1 MTVRTEIASD
11 VRYALR
17 GFKNTP
23 GLTVI
28 TVLTLAIGLGATA
41 AIFSVVNAVLLR
53 PLPYAEPERLV
64 QIVEHIPASE
74 GFGGAAQRMTG
85 MSVADLDWWR
95 TNSKALSQI
104 GVMQRE
110 GRTLATADG
119 SVQLYGQRISPA
131 LFTMRGIPPLLGRG
145 LLPDDERPDTD
156 VIVLSEAMWREYFN
170 AAPDILG
177 ERVELDS
184 ATYTVVGV
192 MPPVFG
198 EEAFWTA
205 FFAPPRAPGQFF
217 FLPAQAQLAA
227 GVSLETASAEANTL
241 GLQLRR
247 IEPEPG
253 APPRFE
259 VVRTLDELTA
269 AVAPALR
276 VLVVAVGVVLAI
288 VCTNV
293 ANLLLVRGARRQQ
306 EIAIR
311 RSLGATRGR
320 IMRQVLTES
329 LVLAGFAGLT
339 AIVFAF
345 VGVSLL
351 KVLSTS
357 YVNPRFA
364 FAASVLPRL
373 DEIAIDPAVLGF
385 VVVLSIVT
393 GVLFGLLPALRLSKY
408 GEHGHGSESQL
419 STLARTSR
427 RNSRLGHVLAT
438 AQLACAMALLIGAGL
453 LVNSFMRLTGID
465 TGLDP
470 NGVLSFELVVPGD
483 STAERK
489 LEVAEALVARLEN
502 DPRVTSAGFSDV
514 PPLIGN
520 FMIVMGF
527 FIPEGKTPADMTEEQ
542 RTQTPEERTQT
553 RQVSPGYLRA
563 LGARLVAGTWFDQ
576 RTETGPAVLVS
587 RPYAEHYFPNGNAV
601 GATLTAAGP
610 PGAPAPP
617 AGIATDAVTVAG
629 VVDDIHLGR
638 LEGRPE
644 RVIFLDPRQNLA
656 RLRSL
661 QPPNTPRPSQTDR
674 AFLTIGGSSITFAAR
689 TTGDPVAILRDL
701 RGIAR
706 DIDPRL
712 AVDAAVPME
721 QIVSSL
727 TTRPRFYAALLSTFG
742 VIAGFIAV
750 IGLYGVLSY
759 VVGQRTKEIGV
770 RMALGAQRGAV
781 LTLVLRQGA
790 AIVGIGVASGIAG
803 AVFLTGYLESM
814 LYGLGA
820 LDVVTYAAVG
830 AAFAGVALFAVYLPA
845 RRATTIDPLAALRHE

>member
-1 MTVRTEIASD
+1 
-11 VRYALR
+11 
-17 GFKNTP
+17 
-23 GLTVI
+23 
-28 TVLTLAIGLGATA
+28 
-41 AIFSVVNAVLLR
+41 
-53 PLPYAEPERLV
+53 
-64 QIVEHIPASE
+64 
-74 GFGGAAQRMTG
+74 
-85 MSVADLDWWR
+85 
-95 TNSKALSQI
+95 
-104 GVMQRE
+104 
-110 GRTLATADG
+110 
-119 SVQLYGQRISPA
+119 
-131 LFTMRGIPPLLGRG
+131 
-145 LLPDDERPDTD
+145 
-156 VIVLSEAMWREYFN
+156 MWREYFN
-170 AAPDILG
+170 ATPDILG
-177 ERVELDS
+177 QRVQLDS
-184 ATYTVVGV
+184 STYTVVGV

-205 FFAPPRAPGQFF
+205 FFAPPSAPGQFF
-217 FLPAQAQLAA
+217 ILPGQAQLAA

-241 GLQLRR
+241 GLELRG

-259 VVRTLDELTA
+259 VVRTLDEMTA

-276 VLVVAVGVVLAI
+276 VLVAAVGVVLAI

-293 ANLLLVRGARRQQ
+293 ANLLLVRGAQRQQ

-329 LVLAGFAGLT
+329 LVLAGFAGLV
-339 AIVFAF
+339 AVAFAYA
-345 VGVSLL
+345 GVAFL

-385 VVVLSIVT
+385 VVALSIVT

-438 AQLACAMALLIGAGL
+438 VQLACALALLIGAGL
-453 LVNSFMRLTGID
+453 LVNSFMKLTGID
-465 TGLDP
+465 TGFDP

-520 FMIVMGF
+520 FRIVMGF
-527 FIPEGKTPADMTEEQ
+527 FIPEGKSPAEMAEEE
-542 RTQTPEERTQT
+542 RTATPEERTQT
-553 RQVSPGYLRA
+553 RQMSPGYLRA
-563 LGARLVAGTWFDQ
+563 LGARLVGGTWLDE
-576 RTETGPAVLVS
+576 RAETGPAVLVS
-587 RPYAEHYFPNGNAV
+587 RSYADHYFPNGNAV
-601 GATLTAAGP
+601 GATLTGSGP

-617 AGIATDAVTVAG
+617 AGVATYVVTVAG

-644 RVIFLDPRQNLA
+644 RVIFLEPRQNLA

-661 QPPNTPRPSQTDR
+661 QPPNAPRPSPTDR

-689 TTGDPVAILRDL
+689 MTGDPVDILRDL
-701 RGIAR
+701 RALVR

-712 AVDAAVPME
+712 AVDAPVPME
-721 QIVSSL
+721 RVVSSL
-727 TTRPRFYAALLSTFG
+727 TTRPRFYAVLLSTFG
-742 VIAGFIAV
+742 AIAGFIAV
-750 IGLYGVLSY
+750 IGLYGVL
-759 VVGQRTKEIGV
+759 
-770 RMALGAQRGAV
+770 A
-781 LTLVLRQGA
+781 
-790 AIVGIGVASGIAG
+790 
-803 AVFLTGYLESM
+803 
-814 LYGLGA
+814 
-820 LDVVTYAAVG
+820 
-830 AAFAGVALFAVYLPA
+830 
-845 RRATTIDPLAALRHE
+845 

>member
-1 MTVRTEIASD
+1 MALRREIAAD
-11 VRYALR
+11 TRYALR

-23 GLTVI
+23 GLTII

-64 QIVEHIPASE
+64 EIVENVPAAE
-74 GFGGAAQRMTG
+74 NFGGVAQRRTG
-85 MSVADLDWWR
+85 MSTNDFLWWR
-95 TNSKALSQI
+95 DNSKTLSHFAMMI
-104 GVMQRE
+104 RL

-119 SVQLYGQRISPA
+119 SVQLYGERVSAA
-131 LFTMRGIPPLLGRG
+131 LFFMRGVRPLLGRG
-145 LLPDDERPDTD
+145 LLPDDERLDSD
-156 VIVLSEAMWREYFN
+156 VVVLGEAAWREYFG
-170 AAPDILG
+170 ATPDIVG
-177 ERVELDS
+177 RRIELDARTFS
-184 ATYTVVGV
+184 VVGV
-192 MPPVFG
+192 MPPAFG
-198 EEAFWTA
+198 GQAFWIPMVAVPTTGPA
-205 FFAPPRAPGQFF
+205 RFFG
-217 FLPAQAQLAA
+217 PAQARLAD
-227 GVSLETASAEANTL
+227 GVSLEAASAEANTL
-241 GLQLRR
+241 GLQLRG
-247 IEPEPG
+247 IEAEPG
-253 APPRFE
+253 TEPRFE
-259 VVRTLDELTA
+259 VVRSLDQLTA

-339 AIVFAF
+339 AIAFAYAG
-345 VGVSLL
+345 VGLL

-373 DEIAIDPAVLGF
+373 DEIAIDPAVLAF
-385 VVVLSIVT
+385 VVVLSVVT

-427 RNSRLGHVLAT
+427 RNSRLGHVLT
-438 AQLACAMALLIGAGL
+438 TVQLACAVALLIGAGL

-470 NGVLSFELVVPGD
+470 KGVLSFELVVPGD

-502 DPRVTSAGFSDV
+502 DPRVTNAGFSDV

-520 FMIVMGF
+520 IMIVMGF

-563 LGARLVAGTWFDQ
+563 LGARLVAGTWLDQ
-576 RTETGPAVLVS
+576 RADTGPAVLVS

-601 GATLTAAGP
+601 GATLTAASP

-617 AGIATDAVTVAG
+617 AGLATDAVTVAG

-689 TTGDPVAILRDL
+689 TTGDPVDILRDL
-701 RGIAR
+701 RAIAR

-712 AVDAAVPME
+712 AVDAAVPLE
-721 QIVSSL
+721 RIVSSL
-727 TTRPRFYAALLSTFG
+727 TTRPRFYAVLLSTFAA
-742 VIAGFIAV
+742 IAGFIAV
-750 IGLYGVLSY
+750 IGLYGVLAY

-770 RMALGAQRGAV
+770 RMALGAQRGTV
-781 LTLVLRQGA
+781 LKLVLRQGVT
-790 AIVGIGVASGIAG
+790 IIASGL
-803 AVFLTGYLESM
+803 VFGIVAAAALTRYLEAM
-814 LYGLGA
+814 LFGLTA
-820 LDVVTYAAVG
+820 LDLVTYALVAV
-830 AAFAGVALFAVYLPA
+830 AFAAIAMFAVYLPA
-845 RRATTIDPLAALRHE
+845 RRATTIDPLTALRYE

>member
-1 MTVRTEIASD
+1 MAISREIAAD
-11 VRYALR
+11 THYALR

-28 TVLTLAIGLGATA
+28 IVLTLAIGLGATA
-41 AIFSVVNAVLLR
+41 AIFSVVNAVMLR

-74 GFGGAAQRMTG
+74 GFGGAAQRMSG
-85 MSVADLDWWR
+85 IRVGDLDSWR
-95 TNSKALSQI
+95 TNSTTLSQI

-110 GRTLATADG
+110 GRTFATADG
-119 SVQLYGQRISPA
+119 SVQLYGQRISAA
-131 LFTMRGIPPLLGRG
+131 LFAMRGIPPLLGRG
-145 LLPDDERPDTD
+145 LLRDDERPDTD

-177 ERVELDS
+177 QRVQLDA

-192 MPPVFG
+192 MPPIFG

-205 FFAPPRAPGQFF
+205 FFVPPIAPNQVF
-217 FLPAQAQLAA
+217 FLPTQAQLAP
-227 GVSLETASAEANTL
+227 GVSLEAASAEANTL
-241 GLQLRR
+241 GLRLRG

-253 APPRFE
+253 ATPRFE

-293 ANLLLVRGARRQQ
+293 ANLLLVRGARRQH

-339 AIVFAF
+339 AIAFAYA
-345 VGVSLL
+345 GVAFL

-385 VVVLSIVT
+385 VVMLSVVT

-408 GEHGHGSESQL
+408 GEHGHGSETQL

-438 AQLACAMALLIGAGL
+438 VQLACAMALLIGAGL
-453 LVNSFMRLTGID
+453 LVNSFMKLTGID
-465 TGLDP
+465 TGFDP

-489 LEVAEALVARLEN
+489 LEVAETLVARLEN

-520 FMIVMGF
+520 IRIVMGF
-527 FIPEGKTPADMTEEQ
+527 FIPEGTTAAEMAEEQ
-542 RTQTPEERTQT
+542 RTQTPDESTQT

-563 LGARLVAGTWFDQ
+563 LGARLVAGTWVDE
-576 RTETGPAVLVS
+576 RAETGPAVLVS
-587 RPYAEHYFPNGNAV
+587 RQYAEHYFPNGNAV
-601 GATLTAAGP
+601 GATLTGSGP

-617 AGIATDAVTVAG
+617 AGVATYAVTVAG
-629 VVDDIHLGR
+629 VVDDVHLGR

-661 QPPNTPRPSQTDR
+661 QPPSTARPSPTDR

-689 TTGDPVAILRDL
+689 TTGDPVDILGDL
-701 RGIAR
+701 RAIAR

-721 QIVSSL
+721 RIVWSL

-742 VIAGFIAV
+742 AIAGFIAV

-770 RMALGAQRGAV
+770 RMALGAQRRAV
-781 LTLVLRQGA
+781 LQLVLRQGA
-790 AIVGIGVASGIAG
+790 AVVVLGVVVGVAA
-803 AVFLTGYLESM
+803 AVALTRYLEGM
-814 LYGLGA
+814 LFGLGA
-820 LDVVTYAAVG
+820 LDLVTYALVAV
-830 AAFAGVALFAVYLPA
+830 AFTAVAMFAVYLPA
-845 RRATTIDPLAALRHE
+845 RRATTIDPLTALRYE